1 MANVIHRARRFL
13 HKYGFKKTVKRA
25 YLRLTERFDPNAGY
39 RMYLAGHSL
48 TDEDLEQQKKTTFS
62 YAPKI
67 SIAVPLYRT
76 VPKFLREMIA
86 SVEEQTYP
94 NWELVLCDGSPAKG
108 EEGWKSGDK
117 DLSVLV
123 EKAAKGDSRVR
134 YIRLE
139 KNLGIAGNTNA
150 AFEAATGDFI
160 GLLDH
165 DDTLTPDAL
174 FSVVRELN
182 RALTAEED
190 ENSPFAP
197 APWGRS
203 ERPSEQVSTK
213 KSMSDAA
220 VKQIVEPTKET
231 AGETTISPAED
242 PAQRKVIIYSDEDK
256 LNSAR
261 GTYFTPHFKSDWN
274 PDLFTSN
281 NYITHFFVFS
291 RAVYETVGGELPDFD
306 GAQDYDFIL
315 RCAESAEEILHV
327 KRVLYH
333 WRSYSQSTSKKA
345 AAKPYAVDSGKRAL
359 EAHFKRL
366 GMNVEVKDDFLPGYY
381 DVQYLDEVP
390 GTIEVI
396 RGKEPADLN
405 AAAKK
410 SGDDFLLFLAED
422 VTEEKREEAA
432 DRMKSFFT
440 RPDVGIVG
448 GRTVFWSG
456 FIRDMGYILSNE
468 IPGVEPFFWLNIDQY
483 GYFFRSQSTQ
493 DLSAV
498 SKGAMMVR
506 RSDFLALGGFDESLP
521 LYFDIDFCLKL
532 QRKLQKL
539 VVYDPKSQFNLKTPT
554 GEKKSLKEEEAEQ
567 AEFEKGM
574 RKELAVFI
582 ERYPQEYTTCDE
594 FYNPNLSLDCRFSAG
609 AGEKS

>member
-1 MANVIHRARRFL
+1 M
-13 HKYGFKKTVKRA
+13 
-25 YLRLTERFDPNAGY
+25 
-39 RMYLAGHSL
+39 
-48 TDEDLEQQKKTTFS
+48 
-62 YAPKI
+62 
-67 SIAVPLYRT
+67 
-76 VPKFLREMIA
+76 
-86 SVEEQTYP
+86 
-94 NWELVLCDGSPAKG
+94 
-108 EEGWKSGDK
+108 
-117 DLSVLV
+117 
-123 EKAAKGDSRVR
+123 
-134 YIRLE
+134 
-139 KNLGIAGNTNA
+139 
-150 AFEAATGDFI
+150 
-160 GLLDH
+160 
-165 DDTLTPDAL
+165 
-174 FSVVRELN
+174 
-182 RALTAEED
+182 
-190 ENSPFAP
+190 
-197 APWGRS
+197 
-203 ERPSEQVSTK
+203 
-213 KSMSDAA
+213 
-220 VKQIVEPTKET
+220 
-231 AGETTISPAED
+231 
-242 PAQRKVIIYSDEDK
+242 
-256 LNSAR
+256 
-261 GTYFTPHFKSDWN
+261 
-274 PDLFTSN
+274 
-281 NYITHFFVFS
+281 
-291 RAVYETVGGELPDFD
+291 
-306 GAQDYDFIL
+306 
-315 RCAESAEEILHV
+315 

>member
-48 TDEDLEQQKKTTFS
+48 TGEDLAEQRQTSFS
-62 YAPKI
+62 YAPTI
-67 SIAVPLYRT
+67 SITVPLYRT

-94 NWELVLCDGSPAKG
+94 NWELVLCDGSPKKG
-108 EEGWKSGDK
+108 EEGWKSGDR

-123 EKAAKGDSRVR
+123 TKAAKGDKRVR

-174 FSVVRELN
+174 FSVVQELN
-182 RALTAEED
+182 RALTAGED
-190 ENSPFAP
+190 KNAPFAP
-197 APWGRS
+197 APWGRTA
-203 ERPSEQVSTK
+203 EGIYGTREQTGTPENLPK
-213 KSMSDAA
+213 KA
-220 VKQIVEPTKET
+220 
-231 AGETTISPAED
+231 AGEPSAD
-242 PAQRKVIIYSDEDK
+242 PAKRKIIIYSDEDK
-256 LNSAR
+256 LNSTR

-291 RAVYETVGGELPDFD
+291 RAIYETVGGELPDFD

-315 RCAESAEEILHV
+315 RCCENAEDILHV

-359 EAHFKRL
+359 EAHFKRV

-381 DVQYLDEVP
+381 DVQYLSEVP
-390 GTIEVI
+390 GTVEVI
-396 RGKEPADLN
+396 RGKDPEALN
-405 AAAKK
+405 AAAQKT
-410 SGDDFLLFLAED
+410 DADFLLFLAED
-422 VTEEKREEAA
+422 VTEEKREEAML
-432 DRMKSFFT
+432 RMKSFFI

-448 GRTVFWSG
+448 GRTVFWTG

-468 IPGVEPFFWLNIDQY
+468 IPGIEPFFWLNIDQY

-498 SKGAMMVR
+498 SKGALMVR
-506 RSDFLALGGFDESLP
+506 RSDFLAFGGFDESLP

-532 QRKLQKL
+532 QRQLKKL
-539 VVYDPKSQFNLKTPT
+539 VVYDPKSQFKLETPT

-574 RKELAVFI
+574 RKELSVFI